1 MRHHMTETCQWPQAS
16 SSTGSRV
23 QAGRDDLDPPPEV
36 GSRPGGVP
44 ALQKKR
50 KKRREEEEQSRI
62 HVVFW
67 DRRILGLGDL
77 CLCMSFLD
85 EVQRPAASQSGQCS
99 SHAAFLVGR
108 AGQLPCCFSSGQ
120 CSFSCL
126 FGATGTLAVP
136 GGWTS
141 PPHCELRTTITN
153 IHILS
158 PVFQSQ
164 RSLHPWSA

>member
-44 ALQKKR
+44 ALQIKER

-77 CLCMSFLD
+77 CLRLSFLV
-85 EVQRPAASQSGQCS
+85 EVQRPAAFQSGQCS

-120 CSFSCL
+120 CNFS
-126 FGATGTLAVP
+126 
-136 GGWTS
+136 
-141 PPHCELRTTITN
+141 
-153 IHILS
+153 
-158 PVFQSQ
+158 
-164 RSLHPWSA
+164 